1 MKITPNYS
9 RWIKNN
15 YELEIKNPKY
25 NEVDKFH
32 YYTRVDPKLFYKM
45 KELNDKN
52 RHYHNKFQ
60 SVIHDLIRIRN
71 RIFKLQREW
80 KRNDNP
86 EDIGLTSENIVKFME
101 YTKSLEQTPE
111 HDIFN
116 SWSIIRKRKAES
128 FFIDDDESVALTDS
142 DVEDDQPTF
151 NFI

>member
-1 MKITPNYS
+1 
-9 RWIKNN
+9 
-15 YELEIKNPKY
+15 
-25 NEVDKFH
+25 
-32 YYTRVDPKLFYKM
+32 M

-52 RHYHNKFQ
+52 RNYHNKFQ